1 MVSHRA
7 KADLLLSDY
16 EHGAHKREL
25 KQMYAEL
32 PYSLPEAEN
41 LEKFL
46 RQDYNLSESFQ
57 SHDQDLISCKKVY
70 EDLWANLNQS
80 P

>member
-1 MVSHRA
+1 
-7 KADLLLSDY
+7 
-16 EHGAHKREL
+16 
-25 KQMYAEL
+25 MYAEL

-57 SHDQDLISCKKVY
+57 SHDQDLSSCKKVY